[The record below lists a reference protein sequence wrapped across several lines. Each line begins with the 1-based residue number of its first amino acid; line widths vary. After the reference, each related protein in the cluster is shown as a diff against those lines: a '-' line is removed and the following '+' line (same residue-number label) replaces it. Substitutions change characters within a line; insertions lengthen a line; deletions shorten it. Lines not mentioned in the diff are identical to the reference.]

1 MTEII
6 KKLKKYVVPFRL
18 DEISYKFILRESL
31 EDKISIS
38 EYIRK
43 IIYNYIKTKQ

>member
-18 DEISYKFILRESL
+18 DEISYKYILRESK
-31 EDKISIS
+31 ENKISIS

-43 IIYNYIKTKQ
+43 IINNHIKTKQ